1 VSDGKTAG
9 DLIVES
15 FELAAERCEDLTND
29 LQTYVDD
36 AIKAIRPQSAEDA
49 VGSGPS
55 LRAALIHTLAIPS
68 RSESVRVLKGGVAA
82 SQLDTSTLGE
92 WKRRGRSQALAG
104 AGGFEPPHGGIKIRL
119 NI

>member
-1 VSDGKTAG
+1 MSDGKTAG

-55 LRAALIHTLAIPS
+55 LRAALVHTLAIPS
-68 RSESVRVLKGGVAA
+68 RSESIRVLKGGVAA

-92 WKRRGRSQALAG
+92 WKRRGRRQALAG
-104 AGGFEPPHGGIKIRL
+104 AGGFEPPHGGIKISL
-119 NI
+119 II